1 MFRSSDDL
9 KTARRKRNCTR
20 ELAEK
25 GWYHSIRL
33 PDGRVIE
40 GVHTLAGLQRRAARF
55 PIPQDLT
62 GKRVLDI
69 GAWDGWFS
77 FEMERRGAQV
87 VAVDCVE
94 IDNFRYAHRL
104 LGSRVDYREMD
115 VYELTPDRIG
125 RFDIVL
131 CLGVLYHL
139 KHPLLALE
147 RICDLTT
154 GLAIVESFVAD
165 DIHTHTEFPW
175 MEFYETDE
183 LGGQLDNW
191 FGPNVECLMG
201 LCRTAGFA
209 RAQLLETSDHN
220 ASVACFRTWDRVAE
234 ITRPAPLITAAAHSQ
249 NNGINFYSSR
259 DEYVTC
265 WFVTSEEDLTRDN
278 VHPQVGDW
286 GVQPVYVRSLGEE
299 AWQVNFKLPPN
310 LAPGWQ
316 PVRLRTSGSAFS
328 EPVPIAVDVP
338 PVANGFRV
346 ETVCDGTSWNRNEVC
361 LGDAAY
367 LTFWATGLSD
377 NADFNNLR
385 AYFGDQRLNLD
396 YLSAQPDENG
406 LRQVNARVP
415 KSVEPG
421 PNIFVVK
428 FAGAVS
434 DPIAVDV
441 KNPQK

>member
-1 MFRSSDDL
+1 MPERCAEDL
-9 KTARRKRNCTR
+9 KTARRNRNSTR

-25 GWYHSIRL
+25 GWYHSMRF
-33 PDGRVIE
+33 PDGRVIP
-40 GVHTLAGLQRRAARF
+40 GIHTLEGLQTRVSRF

-77 FEMERRGAQV
+77 FEMERRGAEV
-87 VAVDCVE
+87 MAIDCVE
-94 IDNFRYAHRL
+94 IENFRYAHRQ
-104 LGSRVDYREMD
+104 LGSKVDYREMD

-154 GLAIVESFVAD
+154 DLAIIESFVAD

-175 MEFYETDE
+175 MEFYEIDE

-191 FGPNVECLMG
+191 FGPNVECLVA

-220 ASVACFRTWDRVAE
+220 ASVACFRHWEKGGEVTQ
-234 ITRPAPLITAAAHSQ
+234 TAPLITAVAHSQ

-259 DEYVTC
+259 DEYLTC
-265 WFVTSEEDLTRDN
+265 WFMTSEKGLIRDN
-278 VHPQVGDW
+278 VHPQVSDW
-286 GVQPVYVRSLGEE
+286 GVQPVYVRELGDE
-299 AWQVNFKLPPN
+299 AWQVNFKLPPG
-310 LAPGWQ
+310 LGAGWH
-316 PVRLRTSGSAFS
+316 PVRLRTASSAFS
-328 EPVPIAVDVP
+328 DPLRIAVDMR
-338 PVANGFRV
+338 PVAGDFRV
-346 ETVCDGTSWNRNEVC
+346 QNVCDGISWKTNEVR
-361 LGDAAY
+361 LGDSSY
-367 LTFWATGLSD
+367 LTFWVSGLSE

-385 AYFGDQRLNLD
+385 AYLGHKRLVLE
-396 YLSAQPDENG
+396 YLAAQPDPNG

-415 KSVEPG
+415 NALEAG
-421 PNIFVVK
+421 HNTFVVK
-428 FAGAVS
+428 FAGVVS
-434 DPIAVDV
+434 EAIEVNVMKA
-441 KNPQK
+441 